1 MSLSFAFLAF
11 EAHGLL
17 VVDLVIFGVDF
28 PFCFELLFGW
38 TSLAAAEE
46 DGESAAG
53 ETDVSDC
60 TSSSLN
66 VSSYSSES
74 WTLFALS
81 AFSPWFASSYL
92 SSRLCTFVT
101 VDGRWLM
108 WFDNQSK
115 LLNSAGEGTASCPE
129 PDGTDFFFSSIA
141 HTRFGHSSIFFLL
154 QTRRLSY
161 CFPDIHSY
169 KLILIVRRKFVVN
182 CRIFLLFFHKEWG
195 IYI

>member
-60 TSSSLN
+60 KSSSLD

-81 AFSPWFASSYL
+81 ASSPWFASSSL
-92 SSRLCTFVT
+92 SSQWQWMVVGWCGLTTNPNYWTLLERGQHQNQMEQTFFSQVSPKRGS
-101 VDGRWLM
+101 DILI
-108 WFDNQSK
+108 
-115 LLNSAGEGTASCPE
+115 
-129 PDGTDFFFSSIA
+129 FFFCFSRVQA
-141 HTRFGHSSIFFLL
+141 EF
-154 QTRRLSY
+154 LSY

-195 IYI
+195 I